1 MKYQYENTKLCV
13 PPIEWNK
20 NSGKEILQYA
30 VGSLL
35 YMPATKLEIAGKII
49 RGDYPHLKAM
59 TLCLEDSIG
68 DAMVE
73 KAEQSVRE
81 IAKQLKRAIEDGKLD
96 VNNLPLIFI
105 RVREVGH
112 MTRLAQL
119 LGHRMSVITG
129 FVIPKF
135 DKTNCKAY
143 RDEFMAIAKKLP
155 DKLYMMPIIESKNAM
170 YTELRHENLMY
181 INECIKPI
189 SDYILNIR
197 VGAADFC
204 QLYGIRRGIT
214 STLHDIRVVSD
225 CLTDIMNVFGRN
237 YVVSSGVW
245 EYFGGEWEV
254 GLRRELQADRL
265 NGFIG
270 KTSIHP
276 VQLPVI
282 QESLIVTK
290 EEYEDAR
297 SILNMSTDLVG
308 VIKGHGGNKMN
319 EAKTHTAWAKKIIGL
334 AGVYGVKEV

>member
-1 MKYQYENTKLCV
+1 MKYDCGNQHWCM
-13 PPIEWNK
+13 PPMEWNK
-20 NSGKEILQYA
+20 NSVKEILQYA

-68 DAMVE
+68 DEMVE

-81 IAKQLKRAIEDGKLD
+81 IAKQLKKALDEGKLSID
-96 VNNLPLIFI
+96 NLPLIFI
-105 RVREVGH
+105 RVRGVGH
-112 MTRLAQL
+112 MTKMANL

-135 DKTNCKAY
+135 DSTNCKAY
-143 RDEFMAIAKKLP
+143 RDEFMSIAKSLP
-155 DKLYMMPIIESKNAM
+155 DKIYMMPIIESKNAM
-170 YTELRHENLMY
+170 HIELRQENLLY
-181 INECIKPI
+181 VHECIKSI

-204 QLYGIRRGIT
+204 QLYGIRRGMNA
-214 STLHDIRVVSD
+214 TLHDIRVVSD

-245 EYFGGEWEV
+245 EYFGGEWES
-254 GLRRELQADRL
+254 GLRKELQADRL

-282 QESLIVTK
+282 QESLVVTL

-319 EAKTHTAWAKKIIGL
+319 EAKTHGAWARKIIGL
-334 AGVYGVKEV
+334 ACVYGVKER